1 MTTISNNG
9 SPPHSHAHSPSAGL
23 MSLHLNA
30 QRPHTCVLHLYVCV
44 CVFSHS
50 LSLSLSFLF
59 SRCAASTHA
68 LLLLLTTRCA
78 SLPTNQCICL
88 LHIHS
93 THCPISQSGT
103 RRSFRSP
110 RRDSLRDSLCV
121 GSSPFPLPPPAWCL
135 RVLSC
140 CSVCCSVCWCHLGLF
155 NASHPDLYPNT
166 SSPLP
171 PTASW
176 VQHRPSLSSRAE
188 SRATLRGVSA
198 CFVIFFFW
206 GGGGKKRKRVSL
218 VCLFVGVVSF
228 ASCVR
233 LS

>member
-1 MTTISNNG
+1 MSLMTTISNNG

-121 GSSPFPLPPPAWCL
+121 GSSPFPLPPPPHGVCVYSPVVASVVASVGATWASSMPHTLTCTLTRHRPCL
-135 RVLSC
+135 RQRAGC
-140 CSVCCSVCWCHLGLF
+140 
-155 NASHPDLYPNT
+155 NIAHP
-166 SSPLP
+166 
-171 PTASW
+171 
-176 VQHRPSLSSRAE
+176 
-188 SRATLRGVSA
+188 
-198 CFVIFFFW
+198 
-206 GGGGKKRKRVSL
+206 
-218 VCLFVGVVSF
+218 
-228 ASCVR
+228 
-233 LS
+233 